1 MKRTHLAPVLV
12 TGCFAFLLFAV
23 ADPLPARSAEIAQGY
38 RLGVHTQPSDPKPT
52 FGHGLGSRLVSD
64 GWLALYDGETTFG
77 WTGAST
83 ADRAL
88 YGGRTTTVWKGR
100 IGLRVKVT
108 KPGRLVCG
116 KESLELGFGTIISEL
131 RSDLA
136 APLELADGLA
146 VTALAVLPEV
156 PPLEDTTWRVLKHSR
171 NTAENQTR
179 WSFSDG
185 RIRALGGPGCVELQA
200 DGKAREL
207 GDFVLQAEVT
217 THRPLT
223 NGGIFFRAIAGD
235 FMNGYEAQV
244 FNGCLEEDAKKPSTW
259 STGAID
265 DRMNARRLVSR
276 DVTPFYYTIHASG
289 RHIAVWING
298 FQQVDWTD
306 DRPEDDNARKGRRTK
321 PGALQLQAHDPETDV
336 EFARLRIQSF
346 DAAR

>member
-1 MKRTHLAPVLV
+1 MYPWLVLLLLSDPAP
-12 TGCFAFLLFAV
+12 TQ
-23 ADPLPARSAEIAQGY
+23 ADNIAHGH
-38 RLGVHTQPSDPKPT
+38 RLGVHTQPKDATPS
-52 FGHGLGSRLVSD
+52 FGHHVDADLAKLG
-64 GWLALYDGETTFG
+64 WIALYDGDTTFG
-77 WTGAST
+77 WSGASIADGSLSVGRSTT
-83 ADRAL
+83 AWQGTIGVRAN
-88 YGGRTTTVWKGR
+88 
-100 IGLRVKVT
+100 VT

-116 KESLELGFGTIISEL
+116 KASLPLAVGSFAGTIQSNVAARLELTG
-131 RSDLA
+131 
-136 APLELADGLA
+136 GLSVSA
-146 VTALAVLPEV
+146 FLILPEV
-156 PPLEDTTWRVLKHSR
+156 PKLDEATWRVIKHPR
-171 NTAENQTR
+171 NPKAVPTKWTFA
-179 WSFSDG
+179 DG

-244 FNGCLEEDAKKPSTW
+244 FNGCLDEDTGKPSTW

-265 DRMNARRLVSR
+265 DRMNARRVVSR
-276 DVTPFYYTIHASG
+276 DGTPFYYTIHASG

-306 DRPEDDNARKGRRTK
+306 DRPEDDNARKGCRTK

-336 EFARLRIQSF
+336 EFANLRLQSLTP
-346 DAAR
+346 R

>member
-1 MKRTHLAPVLV
+1 MYPWLVL
-12 TGCFAFLLFAV
+12 LLLS
-23 ADPLPARSAEIAQGY
+23 DPLPARSAEIAQGH
-38 RLGVHTQPSDPKPT
+38 RLGVHTQPSDPQPT
-52 FGHGLGSRLVSD
+52 FGHGLDADLTKL
-64 GWLALYDGETTFG
+64 GWIALFDGETTVG
-77 WTGAST
+77 WSGSGVADGALS
-83 ADRAL
+83 
-88 YGGRTTTVWKGR
+88 GGRTTTAWQGH
-100 IGLRVKVT
+100 IGIRAIVT

-116 KESLELGFGTIISEL
+116 SVSLPLSVGKYSQSLKVDVT
-131 RSDLA
+131 
-136 APLELADGLA
+136 APLELVDGLSVSA
-146 VTALAVLPEV
+146 FSILPDV
-156 PPLEDTTWRVLKHSR
+156 PKLGEATWRVIKHPR
-171 NTAENQTR
+171 NPKAVPTKWTFA
-179 WSFSDG
+179 DG

-244 FNGCLEEDAKKPSTW
+244 FNGCLEDDAKMPSTW

-276 DVTPFYYTIHASG
+276 DGTPFYYTIHASG

>member
-12 TGCFAFLLFAV
+12 TGCCAFLLLTV
-23 ADPLPARSAEIAQGY
+23 IHPARACPEEIARGH
-38 RLGVHTQPSDPKPT
+38 RLGIHTQPSDAKPT
-52 FGHGLGSRLVSD
+52 FGHALDDDLAQR
-64 GWLALYDGETTFG
+64 GWLALFDGETTFG
-77 WTGAST
+77 WSGAT
-83 ADRAL
+83 VADGAL
-88 YGGRTTTVWKGR
+88 SGGRSTTAWPGR
-100 IGLRVKVT
+100 IEIRADVT

-116 KESLELGFGTIISEL
+116 QSSLTLPVGKYSGAVQTDGVEAFELV
-131 RSDLA
+131 
-136 APLELADGLA
+136 DGLRIS
-146 VTALAVLPEV
+146 ALAILPEV
-156 PPLEDTTWRVLKHSR
+156 RGLDEATWRVIKHPR
-171 NTAENQTR
+171 NPKAVPTQWTFA
-179 WSFSDG
+179 DG
-185 RIRALGGPGCVELQA
+185 SIRAVGGPGCVELQA

-244 FNGCLEEDAKKPSTW
+244 FNGCLKEDPAQPSTW

-276 DVTPFYYTIHASG
+276 DGTPFSYTIHASG

-321 PGALQLQAHDPETDV
+321 SGALQLQAHDPETDV
-336 EFARLRIQSF
+336 EFANIRVQSL